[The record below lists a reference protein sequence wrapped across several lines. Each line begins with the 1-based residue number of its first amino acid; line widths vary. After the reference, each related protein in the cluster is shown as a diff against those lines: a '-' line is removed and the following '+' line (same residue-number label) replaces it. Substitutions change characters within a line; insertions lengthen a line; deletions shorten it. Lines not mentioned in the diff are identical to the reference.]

1 MGTDDNPR
9 AGRLEDDVLI
19 WSILKDIESL
29 AVPAAVVDVSATA
42 SMAPVAEDPIVGL
55 WRQVLDHR
63 AEASRLDSLADEA
76 RKRGD
81 DTESSRQSE
90 LQKDADNKWQSIE
103 AEILQADALTAEGW
117 AIQAELL
124 ADQSGE
130 QMAER
135 IAQHLRRM
143 ADAEQLAASGDV

>member
-1 MGTDDNPR
+1 MGQ
-9 AGRLEDDVLI
+9 
-19 WSILKDIESL
+19 
-29 AVPAAVVDVSATA
+29 
-42 SMAPVAEDPIVGL
+42 

-63 AEASRLDSLADEA
+63 AEAARLDSLVGEA

-81 DTESSRQSE
+81 DAERGRLSD
-90 LQKDADNKWQSIE
+90 LHNDADNKWQSIE

-143 ADAEQLAASGDV
+143 ADAEAVGSVR